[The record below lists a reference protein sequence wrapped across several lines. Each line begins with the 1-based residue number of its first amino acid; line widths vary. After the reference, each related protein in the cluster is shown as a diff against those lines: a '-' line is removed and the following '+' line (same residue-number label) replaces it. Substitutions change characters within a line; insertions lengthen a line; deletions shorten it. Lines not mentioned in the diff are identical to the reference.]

1 VDLDGLGAEGEEAIK
16 DNTDTER
23 ERERERERSEL
34 NIKGGGEQQVVCT
47 GRDLES
53 SAMHHPVSI

>member
-23 ERERERERSEL
+23 ERERERE
-34 NIKGGGEQQVVCT
+34 I
-47 GRDLES
+47 
-53 SAMHHPVSI
+53 

>member
-1 VDLDGLGAEGEEAIK
+1 LGAEGEEAIK
-16 DNTDTER
+16 DER